1 MINISKTSLPEP
13 LSIRKF
19 IEHKGSRNYR
29 GIKGFDNL
37 MLLLKEDISSL
48 FSEHSGGKLNG
59 KRIRINSLREIIK
72 PYQEHWEEWTASNFC
87 SLTEIE
93 IRTINYYKKYYSH
106 KQMSAEFNLHYNLV
120 YTHFKNALRTLKA
133 AGTLSKFHE
142 WMNTKAQTPEQELLD
157 SPIVGMRSLMSTRL
171 CFALAR
177 IETTFREL
185 LANHSVHDLLQ
196 YRGIGL
202 TSIDELK
209 IILQNHNCLSLL
221 REK

>member
-1 MINISKTSLPEP
+1 MINTNKRSVSEP

-19 IEHKGSRNYR
+19 VELKGSRDYR

-37 MLLLKEDISSL
+37 MLLLKEDIRSL
-48 FSEHSGGKLNG
+48 FCEHATKKLNS
-59 KRIRINSLREIIK
+59 KRVRINSIREILE
-72 PYQEHWEEWTASNFC
+72 PYQANWDQWTESNFC
-87 SLTEIE
+87 SLTELE
-93 IRTINYYKKYYSH
+93 IRSINYYKKYYSH
-106 KQMSAEFNLHYNLV
+106 KQMAAELNLPYNLV
-120 YTHFKNALRTLKA
+120 YTHFRNALRTLKA
-133 AGTLSKFHE
+133 AGTYSKFQE
-142 WMNTKAQTPEQELLD
+142 WLETKEQTPEQALLD

-185 LANHSVHDLLQ
+185 LENHSVHDLLQ

-202 TSIDELK
+202 TSIEELK
-209 IILQNHNCLSLL
+209 IILQNHNCLNLL

>member
-1 MINISKTSLPEP
+1 MINISKRSLSEP
-13 LSIRKF
+13 LSMRQF
-19 IEHKGSRNYR
+19 VEHRGLRDYR

-37 MLLLKEDISSL
+37 MSLFKEDINSL
-48 FSEHSGGKLNG
+48 FCEHSIQKLSS
-59 KRIRINSLREIIK
+59 KRVRINSIREILE
-72 PYQEHWEEWTASNFC
+72 PYQECWDEWTSSNFC
-87 SLTEIE
+87 SLTELE
-93 IRTINYYKKYYSH
+93 IRSINYYKKYYSH
-106 KQMSAEFNLHYNLV
+106 KQMSAEFNLPYNLV
-120 YTHFKNALRTLKA
+120 YTHFRNALRTLKA
-133 AGTLSKFHE
+133 AGTISKFHE
-142 WMNTKAQTPEQELLD
+142 WMNHKSQTPEQELLD

-185 LANHSVHDLLQ
+185 LENHSVHDLLQ

-209 IILQNHNCLSLL
+209 MILQNHNCLSLL